1 MDNSPSPHS
10 LDAICKSNIDFV
22 ILDQE
27 HGSISA
33 NDLLPLINVAKAHN
47 VAPIVLTSHV
57 NLQLA
62 QTALDAGCY
71 GVQFPNINNLD
82 DAIEASSI
90 TKYPPIG
97 TRGFSPFVPASNYTN
112 NGIGWNKEQNNSL
125 SLLLN
130 IEGKESIRQ
139 VSSICKLDNIDC
151 LFVGLFDLSKS
162 LGIPGEVKD
171 KRVMD
176 LLREVVELAAING
189 TSVGTIATSLDDI
202 DQFYEIGVNYIV
214 YMVDMNVLKEAYDTI
229 ANRFN
234 AISKSK

>member
-1 MDNSPSPHS
+1 M
-10 LDAICKSNIDFV
+10 LW
-22 ILDQE
+22 
-27 HGSISA
+27 
-33 NDLLPLINVAKAHN
+33 
-47 VAPIVLTSHV
+47 
-57 NLQLA
+57 
-62 QTALDAGCY
+62 
-71 GVQFPNINNLD
+71 VQFPNINNLD
-82 DAIEASSI
+82 DAIEASPI

-97 TRGFSPFVPASNYTN
+97 TRGFHHLFQHLTTQIMESD
-112 NGIGWNKEQNNSL
+112 GKEQNNSL

-130 IEGKESIRQ
+130 IEGESIRQ